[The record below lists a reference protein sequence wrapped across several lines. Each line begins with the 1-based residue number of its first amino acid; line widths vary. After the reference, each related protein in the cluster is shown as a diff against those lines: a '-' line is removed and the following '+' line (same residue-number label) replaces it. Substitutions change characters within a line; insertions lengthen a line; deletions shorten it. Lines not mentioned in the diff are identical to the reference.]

1 MKAFSLIQF
10 IVPVKLNAH
19 KSWIG
24 LRMSDSNIY
33 LVSSEAV
40 NFILIIFSV
49 TMEYDQIVSKTSRPA
64 INVTCIIVKSAVFLI
79 LTRGPGCGANQRPV
93 SRSRDHSRPIR
104 GQYPGHVITQGPGQQ
119 ITKQN
124 VYHC

>member
-79 LTRGPGCGANQRPV
+79 LTRGPGL
-93 SRSRDHSRPIR
+93 RSQSEASIL
-104 GQYPGHVITQGPGQQ
+104 VT
-119 ITKQN
+119 
-124 VYHC
+124 